1 MAHRDNARAQVGARV
16 RAKASGRAGAIKD
29 VYERGGRTLYDVEF
43 DRSPEETSGRAVRAL
58 AVVGIGAQ
66 AFDDAFDVLP

>member
-1 MAHRDNARAQVGARV
+1 MAHRDNGRAQVGARV

-43 DRSPEETSGRAVRAL
+43 DRSPEEPRGRPVRVL
-58 AVVGIGAQ
+58 AVLRIGAQ
-66 AFDDAFDVLP
+66 AFDDAFDVIP